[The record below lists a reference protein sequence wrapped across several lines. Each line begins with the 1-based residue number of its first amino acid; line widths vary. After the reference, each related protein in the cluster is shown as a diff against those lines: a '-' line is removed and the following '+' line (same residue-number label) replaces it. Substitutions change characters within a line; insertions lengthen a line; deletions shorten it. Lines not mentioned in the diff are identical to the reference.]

1 MGLGRRRSVRGRGFT
16 LVETMVVL
24 MIGIVVTLSLW
35 PLALDLLRRQQR
47 LTARALTVRTFALL
61 DERLESDFDAAASF
75 VVVPPWPSL
84 AFRLRLLPREAGAP
98 EVVWDVAFRTAR
110 RTERPTGSGDKA
122 RETARSWALD
132 GTFMI
137 RRDEL
142 LLGRC
147 VLVWE
152 PDGGPAEL
160 LAFVPEPTIREE
172 R

>member
-1 MGLGRRRSVRGRGFT
+1 MRRSGFT

-24 MIGIVVTLSLW
+24 MIGVVVTLSLW

-47 LTARALTVRTFALL
+47 LTARALTVQTFALL
-61 DERLESDFDAAASF
+61 DERLEADFDAAASF
-75 VVVPPWPSL
+75 VVEPPLPSP
-84 AFRLRLLPREAGAP
+84 AFRLRLLPREAAVP

-110 RTERPTGSGDKA
+110 RTERTTGSGGKV

-132 GTFMI
+132 GTLGI

-160 LAFVPEPTIREE
+160 LAFVPEPTSREDQ
-172 R
+172 

>member
-1 MGLGRRRSVRGRGFT
+1 MRRRGFT

-24 MIGIVVTLSLW
+24 MIGVVVILSLF
-35 PLALDLLRRQQR
+35 PLALDLFRRQQR
-47 LTARALTVRTFALL
+47 LAAKALTVRTIALL
-61 DERLESDFDAAASF
+61 DERLEADFDAAASF
-75 VVVPPWPSL
+75 AVEPPLPGP

-98 EVVWDVAFRTAR
+98 EVVWDLAFRTAR
-110 RTERPTGSGDKA
+110 RTERRTDPGGKVG
-122 RETARSWALD
+122 ETSRSWSLD
-132 GTFMI
+132 GTLTL

-160 LAFVPEPTIREE
+160 LAFVPEPAVRED